1 MRLTLVSAFGVF
13 LATAQSANIL
23 LTIPPSPLLASP
35 STLPASTTATLTT
48 LAKTYTVSLSTANSF
63 SFRDVAPGSYLLDV
77 HCVTHVFAPLRI
89 DVVRAAATA
98 EGVSGKEIV
107 EAWGTFRGNEWDNR
121 GEVVVVTTQGAKST
135 LEVKAIREKGYYVER
150 TGCKQ
155 CPMQEIP
162 LINILMM
169 NSLAI
174 INLEEPN
181 DAYCRS

>member
-1 MRLTLVSAFGVF
+1 
-13 LATAQSANIL
+13 
-23 LTIPPSPLLASP
+23 
-35 STLPASTTATLTT
+35 
-48 LAKTYTVSLSTANSF
+48 
-63 SFRDVAPGSYLLDV
+63 
-77 HCVTHVFAPLRI
+77 
-89 DVVRAAATA
+89 
-98 EGVSGKEIV
+98 V